1 MPATTSEKLTD
12 ATHAD
17 PPSLPGWSTL
27 PDDELPQRIPFIASS
42 AANIERCG
50 RAGPRLLDYQRPVHR
65 RVIGAVVGVFTRLRR
80 SGERALLLTF
90 PLEIELARRIR
101 GHRMLGG
108 VVVLDG
114 DLSSRWHRDGFP

>member
-65 RVIGAVVGVFTRLRR
+65 RVIGAVVGVSSRWIWG
-80 SGERALLLTF
+80 GEGSLPFPF
-90 PLEIELARRIR
+90 PLAIDLPRRIR

-114 DLSSRWHRDGFP
+114 DLSSRWHRD